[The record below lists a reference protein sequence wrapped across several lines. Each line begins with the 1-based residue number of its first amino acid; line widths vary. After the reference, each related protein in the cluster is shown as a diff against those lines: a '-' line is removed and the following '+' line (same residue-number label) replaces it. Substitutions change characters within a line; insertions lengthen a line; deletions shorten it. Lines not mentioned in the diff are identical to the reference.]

1 MRVLCTPLCLT
12 LPYLIQMKTAIAWR
26 INMEVMEQRDSEERR
41 VLMALS
47 QAYQEWEQ
55 QTRQQGLRSVIAT
68 FF

>member
-1 MRVLCTPLCLT
+1 
-12 LPYLIQMKTAIAWR
+12 MKTAIAWR